1 MDEGKIVLVGN
12 ESDVLHCGYSHA
24 ISDAGKRYP
33 SAVHYTHS
41 MILSQLGVDENVILE
56 LLCTSSCDV
65 PIKARQ
71 LLLENMPAGH
81 DMNSLASYLQSSK
94 QAYSMQ
100 GLRLRVDQ
108 DKLFEKALMNTKDA
122 LLIVCDPRDKELGIG
137 MDENQFVEWMAREK
151 ADSQMVEFWMKNEA
165 AKPPALGGNQMGFF
179 LMWLRFE
186 VREKRK
192 AAMLNRQPTEIEGL
206 STDNDDNPIKIKVND
221 QIISLQGIFRPLS
234 NYYPLPFEMKGERYR
249 SVEHYAYE
257 KLFIALKLDDKCIEK
272 VQTTVLPVDVAT
284 MARRYFK
291 KHEIPESAIEAKMTK
306 MDRWRQS
313 AMKHKIAQN
322 EYLQQLLLS
331 TGDALLIDCCEG
343 DPMWTCASSEREM
356 QRLLTKPYVGPAD
369 LIKWM
374 RNKDDKTPK
383 TLSHLVGNK
392 TGLLLMELRVK
403 LASQTESRIPLISH
417 FNTASL
423 SSIVSTNVI
432 CFTAESVFHPLYPAE
447 IQVVEG
453 QPLFASPAHF
463 VASQAVKYLG
473 FNAEDTE
480 YVMDTESSL
489 ECWERLHE
497 TIEAKGRGLEREQS
511 WWMERRQKAIKD
523 ALTML
528 FEQHPPLLR
537 ALLDTGDAMLV
548 YCARFCSMETELS
561 IGMRESDLR
570 AWLYTVD
577 ISSKQLLELCTRPM
591 AFRPSYLGGNRLGLI
606 LMELRREFVLR
617 GAFPAT
623 LPELPISVDVILGTD
638 SPTESLMIS
647 EPFDILNPDNYTA
660 LWINPLFILA
670 KEKKDAD
677 LMNIASWVKIPPRL
691 ITIDDARISEMVE
704 ELLKSNGKGNI
715 DLRTVPPEDM
725 RAVFMKLTGML
736 RSTLIEVD
744 TCYNEMQTLSVE
756 VNRMQVIR
764 RGLED
769 THEREKRPE
778 RAAGGR
784 DRFPERIRD
793 KSPIPSLLGM
803 SVVPPSSQPQS
814 SNQRRERDYK
824 IPSRRRSPFGDDRR
838 RRDMDR
844 RPRSPPHRNHDVRT
858 PPRRRPAT
866 PPPAPQ
872 PKPPKQPRPADR
884 ELSDGEIL
892 SSDED

>member
-56 LLCTSSCDV
+56 LLCTSACDV
-65 PIKARQ
+65 PLKARQ

-165 AKPPALGGNQMGFF
+165 AKPPALGGNQMG
-179 LMWLRFE
+179 
-186 VREKRK
+186 
-192 AAMLNRQPTEIEGL
+192 
-206 STDNDDNPIKIKVND
+206 
-221 QIISLQGIFRPLS
+221 
-234 NYYPLPFEMKGERYR
+234 
-249 SVEHYAYE
+249 
-257 KLFIALKLDDKCIEK
+257 LFQVSEA
-272 VQTTVLPVDVAT
+272 
-284 MARRYFK
+284 
-291 KHEIPESAIEAKMTK
+291 AIEAKMAK

-374 RNKDDKTPK
+374 RNK
-383 TLSHLVGNK
+383 
-392 TGLLLMELRVK
+392 
-403 LASQTESRIPLISH
+403 ISH

-423 SSIVSTNVI
+423 SSIVSSNVI

-473 FNAEDTE
+473 FNTEDTE
-480 YVMDTESSL
+480 YVMETESSL

-497 TIEAKGRGLEREQS
+497 TIEAKGRGLEREQNVDS
-511 WWMERRQKAIKD
+511 K
-523 ALTML
+523 
-528 FEQHPPLLR
+528 
-537 ALLDTGDAMLV
+537 
-548 YCARFCSMETELS
+548 LS
-561 IGMRESDLR
+561 SVSG
-570 AWLYTVD
+570 
-577 ISSKQLLELCTRPM
+577 
-591 AFRPSYLGGNRLGLI
+591 
-606 LMELRREFVLR
+606 
-617 GAFPAT
+617 
-623 LPELPISVDVILGTD
+623 VDVILGTD

-647 EPFDILNPDNYTA
+647 EPFDILSPENYTS

-691 ITIDDARISEMVE
+691 ITIDDTRISEMVE
-704 ELLKSNGKGNI
+704 ELLKSNGKGSI
-715 DLRTVPPEDM
+715 DLRSVPSEDM

-736 RSTLIEVD
+736 RATLNEVD
-744 TCYNEMQTLSVE
+744 TYYNDMQALSVE

-769 THEREKRPE
+769 TQEREKRPE
-778 RAAGGR
+778 RAAAGR
-784 DRFPERIRD
+784 DRFPERMRD

-803 SVVPPSSQPQS
+803 AVGPPSSQSQS

-838 RRDMDR
+838 RRDVDR

-858 PPRRRPAT
+858 PPRRKPAT

>member
-1 MDEGKIVLVGN
+1 MSTSVQGGGVTASAPCGRDHRMDEGKIVLVGN
-12 ESDVLHCGYSHA
+12 ETDVLHCGYSHA
-24 ISDAGKRYP
+24 ISDGGKRYP

-56 LLCTSSCDV
+56 LLCTSACDV
-65 PIKARQ
+65 PLKARQ

-151 ADSQMVEFWMKNEA
+151 ADSQMVEFWMKNET

-192 AAMLNRQPTEIEGL
+192 AAMLNRQPVEIEGL

-272 VQTTVLPVDVAT
+272 IQTTVLPVDVAT
-284 MARRYFK
+284 MATRYFK
-291 KHEIPESAIEAKMTK
+291 NQEIPEATIEAKMAK

-356 QRLLTKPYVGPAD
+356 QRLLTKPYVGPVD
-369 LIKWM
+369 LIRWM

-403 LASQTESRIPLISH
+403 LASQTDSRIPLV
-417 FNTASL
+417 T
-423 SSIVSTNVI
+423 
-432 CFTAESVFHPLYPAE
+432 E

-473 FNAEDTE
+473 FNTEDSE
-480 YVMDTESSL
+480 YVMETESSL

-523 ALTML
+523 ALTLL

-548 YCARFCSMETELS
+548 YCARFCSMESELS

-617 GAFPAT
+617 GAFPHT

-638 SPTESLMIS
+638 SPTESIMVS

-691 ITIDDARISEMVE
+691 ITVDDSRINEIVE
-704 ELLKSNGKGNI
+704 ELMVSNGKSAI
-715 DLRTVPPEDM
+715 ELRSYPSEDM

-736 RSTLIEVD
+736 RTTLSEVD
-744 TCYNEMQTLSVE
+744 TYYNDMQTLSVE

-778 RAAGGR
+778 RAAAGR
-784 DRFPERIRD
+784 DRFAERPRE

-803 SVVPPSSQPQS
+803 AVGPPSSQSS
-814 SNQRRERDYK
+814 SNQRRDRDYK
-824 IPSRRRSPFGDDRR
+824 IPNRRRSPFGDDRR
-838 RRDMDR
+838 RRDGDR
-844 RPRSPPHRNHDVRT
+844 RPRSPPHRNHDSRT
-858 PPRRRPAT
+858 PPRRKPAT
-866 PPPAPQ
+866 PPPPPQ